1 MIVIRTVDIIEKKK
15 RGSELSHE
23 DIHYIIDGYVK
34 GEIPDYQ
41 ISALLMAICFVG
53 MSADETVAL
62 TLAMEKSG
70 DTVDLSSIPGIKV
83 DKHSTGGVGDTTTL
97 IAAPL
102 VAACG
107 VPIAKMSGR
116 GLGHTGGTV
125 DKLESIPGVD
135 MQRDTNELRSIV
147 RKTGIAVVGQSQE
160 LVPADKLLYS
170 LRDVTGT
177 VDSMPLIASS
187 IMSKKLASGSDAIV
201 LDVKT
206 GNGAFMKSLSDAREL
221 ARAMVAIGKGAGRQT
236 VAVISDMSQP
246 LGMSIGNL
254 IEVAEAVDSLSGKL
268 SPATPLLQVSLTLAE
283 HMLVLGKAAKNEE
296 QAKEKLLDALK
307 SGAGLEKLRKMI
319 IALGGD
325 PYYVDDP
332 HSYIKVKS
340 KTELTAQKSGYI
352 GAVDTTKVGLA
363 AGALGAGRTK
373 KTDNIDPNVGFE
385 LKKRV
390 GDKVEKG
397 EFLALLYVN
406 DEQKG
411 KTAAQLLTES
421 YTITDKKPKEIPLI
435 HGIEK

>member
-15 RGSELSHE
+15 NGGELSHE
-23 DIHYIIDGYVK
+23 EIHFIIDGYVK

-125 DKLESIPGVD
+125 DKLEAIPGVN
-135 MQRDTNELRSIV
+135 MQRDTDELRSIV

-206 GNGAFMKSLSDAREL
+206 GNGAFMKSLDDAKTL
-221 ARAMVAIGKGAGRQT
+221 AKAMVSIGKGAGRQT
-236 VAVISDMSQP
+236 VAVISDMNQP
-246 LGMSIGNL
+246 LGMAIGNL
-254 IEVAEAVDSLSGKL
+254 LEVAEAVDALSGRLSIGTPLVKVSMTLAKHMLILGKGANSEDEAEAKLNEALDSGRAVSKL
-268 SPATPLLQVSLTLAE
+268 SE
-283 HMLVLGKAAKNEE
+283 
-296 QAKEKLLDALK
+296 
-307 SGAGLEKLRKMI
+307 MI
-319 IALGGD
+319 AALGGD
-325 PYYVDDP
+325 ANFTKDP
-332 HSYIKVKS
+332 HSYIHVKKKV
-340 KTELTAQKSGYI
+340 ELKALKSGYI
-352 GAVDTTKVGLA
+352 SSVDTTKVGLA
-363 AGALGAGRTK
+363 AGSLGAGRAK
-373 KTDNIDPNVGFE
+373 KTDTIDPHVGFI
-385 LKKRV
+385 LKKRI

-397 EFLALLYVN
+397 ESIATLYIN
-406 DEQKG
+406 DEKKG
-411 KTAAQLLTES
+411 GIAAQLLTES
-421 YTITDKKPKEIPLI
+421 YEIDATQTKAPPLI
-435 HGIEK
+435 YCVEK